1 MTCKMLSIPATY
13 VRGGTSRAVIFNR
26 EDLPDDMAL
35 WKTLF
40 QAVLGSPDPDG
51 NQLDGL
57 GGGITSLSKVAV
69 VSRSSRSDADVDY
82 FFFQI
87 DPVTGD
93 VLIDANC
100 GNISSSVGPYAASQG
115 WACAESGAQEV
126 RIYNVNTRK
135 IIVSE
140 FNSEAEQHELV
151 AISGVPGK
159 HFPVRLSFI
168 DPASSMSRGLFP
180 TGNRNDLI
188 MLDDGRQ
195 FQATLLD
202 VTVPCVIIRAKEAGI
217 RGDED
222 YRTLVTD
229 KTYTETMT
237 ELRIKASLM
246 MKFCQDENEARFV
259 RANIPDVIIISPTQ
273 NGLTGITARY
283 VSSDRPHRAAPVT
296 SSMALAAACCIEGT
310 IASGICSFEKV
321 GEVLIHHPAG
331 IMAVEAEVTATA
343 DILRTSVI
351 RTMRIIM
358 KGEVMAYLPSGV

>member
-57 GGGITSLSKVAV
+57 GGGITSLSKIAV

-93 VLIDANC
+93 ALIDANC
-100 GNISSSVGPYAASQG
+100 GNISSAVGPYAVSQG
-115 WACAESGAQEV
+115 WAGAESGTREV
-126 RIYNVNTRK
+126 RIYNVNTGK

-140 FNSEAEQHELV
+140 FNPEAEQHEFV
-151 AISGVPGK
+151 TISGVPGK
-159 HFPVRLSFI
+159 HFPVRLSFL

-180 TGNRNDLI
+180 TGNRNDFI
-188 MLDDGRQ
+188 TLDGGRQ

-202 VTVPCVIIRAKEAGI
+202 VTVPCVIIRAEEAGI
-217 RGDED
+217 QGDED

-237 ELRIKASLM
+237 ELRIKASVM
-246 MKFCQDENEARFV
+246 MKFCQDENEARIV
-259 RANIPDVIIISPTQ
+259 RPNIPDVIVISPAP

-283 VSSDRPHRAAPVT
+283 VSCDRPHRAAPVT

-310 IASGICSFEKV
+310 IASNICSFERI
-321 GEVLIHHPAG
+321 GEVLIHHPSG
-331 IMAVEAEVTATA
+331 IMTVEADVTATA
-343 DILRTSVI
+343 DILQTSVI
-351 RTMRIIM
+351 RTTRIIM
-358 KGEVMAYLPSGV
+358 RGEVMAYLPYGL